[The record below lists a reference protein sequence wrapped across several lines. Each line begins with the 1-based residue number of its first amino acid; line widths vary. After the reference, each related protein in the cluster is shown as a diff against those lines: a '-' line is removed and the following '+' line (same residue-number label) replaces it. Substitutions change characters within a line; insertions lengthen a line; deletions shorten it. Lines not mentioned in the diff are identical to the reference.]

1 MKASENEIGGLFRS
15 GGGKWDV
22 RKRKNEERE
31 MYDDRIL
38 GNGSFVENVD
48 VLKLLYMRRF

>member
-1 MKASENEIGGLFRS
+1 M
-15 GGGKWDV
+15 

-31 MYDDRIL
+31 MYDDRIF

-48 VLKLLYMRRF
+48 ALKLLYMRRF